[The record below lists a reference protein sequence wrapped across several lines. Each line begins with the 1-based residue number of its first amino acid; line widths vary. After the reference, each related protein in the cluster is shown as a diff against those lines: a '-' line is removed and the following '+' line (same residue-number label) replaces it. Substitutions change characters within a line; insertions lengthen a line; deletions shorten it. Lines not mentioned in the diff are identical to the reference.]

1 MNIDNIFSIEPFGWS
16 CIFAS
21 FFCGALIGLERQ
33 LRGKPVGIRTS
44 SLIVLGTYFF
54 VTAAM
59 LVNNDMSDPSR
70 IKILEALSSDK
81 EFCVTDISKK
91 TDVTLSATSH
101 QLSKLELMGIVKKC
115 RYGQN
120 ICYCLNRKNNLNKK
134 IIRILKLIN

>member
-1 MNIDNIFSIEPFGWS
+1 MVTKLKQLSKTHEKAEIFR
-16 CIFAS
+16 
-21 FFCGALIGLERQ
+21 LL
-33 LRGKPVGIRTS
+33 
-44 SLIVLGTYFF
+44 
-54 VTAAM
+54 
-59 LVNNDMSDPSR
+59 SDPSR

-101 QLSKLELMGIVKKC
+101 QLRKLELMGIVKKC

-120 ICYCLNRKNNLNKK
+120 ICYCLNRKNNLTKK